1 MPHALEQVRKLK
13 TTVDENNFEELFR
26 LLGTSNTSRP
36 VHGIEDLT
44 EDGEYTSA
52 ERTVVEAALKADGSG
67 QLVKFPFINNQL
79 QRILCRWAYKLCTAG
94 GFRLPAFALADDGYL
109 ALHNG
114 RVYSGSN
121 WMPED
126 HAITS
131 LGSRRLL
138 EVRYPIRAKDDLLP
152 LKNLTGPDT
161 VARLM
166 NDLGRQGSSMSEQE
180 AVQQIVIEQLR
191 LEHTITLHSKTAA
204 KNGGDYDFDVVCVVE
219 EQRVS
224 TVGRGPLQS
233 PRNLLEREGQTEEE
247 ALGLVEPAPG
257 RGVGERQRNRD
268 HHRPDDVLHGCRT
281 P

>member
-1 MPHALEQVRKLK
+1 
-13 TTVDENNFEELFR
+13 
-26 LLGTSNTSRP
+26 
-36 VHGIEDLT
+36 
-44 EDGEYTSA
+44 
-52 ERTVVEAALKADGSG
+52 
-67 QLVKFPFINNQL
+67 
-79 QRILCRWAYKLCTAG
+79 
-94 GFRLPAFALADDGYL
+94 
-109 ALHNG
+109 
-114 RVYSGSN
+114 
-121 WMPED
+121 MPED

-166 NDLGRQGSSMSEQE
+166 NDLRRQGSSMSEPE
-180 AVQQIVIEQLR
+180 AVQQIVIGQLR

-219 EQRVS
+219 EQPLS

-257 RGVGERQRNRD
+257 RGFGEGQRNRD
-268 HHRPDDVLHGCRT
+268 HHRPDDVLPGCRT